1 MKVVFMGTP
10 DFAVP
15 TLEKIY
21 NEGYDIPLV
30 ITQPDR
36 PKGRGKKLSSPPVK
50 IKAKELGLDVYQ
62 PQNVNDKECITQLEK
77 ISPDVIVVIAYGQIL
92 KEDLLNLPKYGCVN
106 VHASLLPKYRGA
118 APINWVIIN
127 GEKKTGI
134 TTMYMDKGLDSGDI
148 LLKEGIDIREDET
161 AGELHDR
168 LMYLGADV
176 LVETLRKI
184 ENGTLERIPQD
195 HDKATYAPMMDRKL
209 GKIDWEKSAE
219 KIKNLVRGTYPWP
232 GAYTNY
238 KGKKVKIIE
247 VDAID
252 QFKEGEPGKVVKVS
266 DEGIYVNAKEG
277 CIVIKRLQ
285 FPNKRKMTIRQYLL
299 GNSFEEDV
307 ILQ

>member
-1 MKVVFMGTP
+1 MGTP